1 MSAVGEVPLV
11 CIVDDDVGFA
21 TALARVLILHGWAV
35 TAFESAEAFLGAWDP
50 SQLCC
55 LVLDVHMPGLDGMAL
70 QRALIEAHET
80 LLPIVFL
87 TGHGDLPSCVE
98 AIKSGASDF
107 LAKPVAAETLIAAL
121 NRAIQRE
128 QAARVQRA
136 GARELRHKHDSLTT
150 RERQVLAGVA
160 AGRLNKQIAAELGI
174 TEQTVKFH
182 RARLMDRMNA
192 RTASDLMRMAAK
204 LAIGDIQ

>member
-1 MSAVGEVPLV
+1 MNATSDVPLV
-11 CIVDDDVGFA
+11 YIVDDDAGFA
-21 TALARVLILHGWAV
+21 KALARMLSVQGWAV
-35 TAFESAEAFLGAWDP
+35 TAFESAEAFLARWDP
-50 SQLCC
+50 QQLAC
-55 LVLDVHMPGLDGMAL
+55 LVLDVHLPGLDGIAL

-80 LLPIVFL
+80 LPIVFL

-107 LAKPVAAETLIAAL
+107 LAKPVAAQTLTAAL
-121 NRAIQRE
+121 SRAIQRE
-128 QAARVQRA
+128 QAARVERA
-136 GARELRHKHDSLTT
+136 AESELRQKHESLTV

-174 TEQTVKFH
+174 AEQTVKFH
-182 RARLMDRMNA
+182 RARLMERMNA

-204 LAIGDIQ
+204 LAIGDPP